1 VQNNTTLSG
10 KVVLITGAARRLGAE
25 IARTLHTHG
34 MNLILHYR
42 SSQQE
47 AQQLQQELNNIREN
61 SVVLIQTDL
70 LHTAKLT
77 SMVQKAEDVWG
88 RLDILINNASS
99 FFPTPLGTVDEH
111 QWNDL
116 IGTNL
121 KAPFFLSQAAA
132 RSLSNT
138 KGCIINI
145 VDIHAERPLKTFAVY
160 SIAKAGLVMLTKA
173 LARELGPN
181 VRVNAI
187 APGVILWP
195 ERGIDDV
202 TKQRIISRTALKRE
216 GSPKDVARAVLFL
229 IRDADYTSGEVI
241 RIDGG
246 RALND

>member
-1 VQNNTTLSG
+1 MQNNTTLSG